1 MKQQLPF
8 LIIGLLGAQ
17 CLAADAADLKD
28 ARQKF
33 CYSLGLSIA
42 NNLGNLGVTLDD
54 AELQL
59 LLSGLKDQSSGN
71 AALTAEEMS
80 AALQEYQ
87 QTAWKELAEKA
98 KAEGDAFLAEN
109 KKREGVVTL
118 PSGLQ
123 YEVQRDG
130 SGESPSATDRVSVQY
145 RGTFIDGKEF
155 DSSYKRGQPAQ
166 FEVNRV
172 VKGWTEALQL
182 MKPGAKWKLYVPGDL
197 AYGKNGM
204 RGSIPPNATLIF
216 EVELLQV
223 LATAPKPAVKPQ
235 PVTSDI
241 IKVPSKE
248 EMEKGAKVEVIKA
261 SEVDEYIAK
270 EKEKA
275 AASEQPKE

>member
-8 LIIGLLGAQ
+8 LMIGLLGVQ

-42 NNLGNLGVTLDD
+42 NNLNNLNVTLDD
-54 AELQL
+54 AEIQL
-59 LLSGLKDQSSGN
+59 LVEGLKDQAAGN
-71 AALTAEEMS
+71 PAFTQEEMTAALR
-80 AALQEYQ
+80 EYQ
-87 QTAWKELAEKA
+87 QTAFTALAEKTQ
-98 KAEGDAFLAEN
+98 AEGAAFLAEN
-109 KKREGVVTL
+109 KQRDGVITL

-123 YEVQRDG
+123 YEVLKEGAGDAPG
-130 SGESPSATDRVSVQY
+130 AKDRVSVNY

-155 DSSYKRGQPAQ
+155 DSSYKRGKPAQ
-166 FEVNRV
+166 FGVTGV
-172 VKGWTEALQL
+172 IKGWTEALQL
-182 MKPGAKWKLYVPGDL
+182 MKPGAKWKLFVPSDL
-197 AYGKNGM
+197 AYGERGM
-204 RGSIPPNATLIF
+204 GRSIPPNSTLIF
-216 EVELLQV
+216 EVELMEV
-223 LATAPKPAVKPQ
+223 LAAPPAPPAPKPQ

-275 AASEQPKE
+275 KSDGGKE